1 MTKKQNTL
9 VFIIAATIFNI
20 LLTLVLLLLLTIGA
34 LLIFKEK
41 ISVILPFLFI
51 FAIILGF
58 ILYQKITKIV
68 IKKFNLEEK
77 LDPIF
82 TSRKKNKN

>member
-82 TSRKKNKN
+82 TSRKKK